1 MMLPETPA
9 RKLARILVAHASR
22 VAPVD
27 RRGWLQG
34 MISELDQVPTGA
46 ASLQWAMGCLFV
58 SYMERVRMLGQSLR
72 KLPRWLLIL
81 EMAICLVPMTWL
93 FVAVLTTTVNGQFTV
108 PAGLLYASATL
119 VGPVAC
125 LVALW
130 TIFRA
135 SSPVNRACT
144 AILALLAVW
153 AAAAYTAQLFHAGI
167 TVLQV
172 WREYILIAV
181 LPMLAAAHLMH
192 IQSYRRHGH

>member
-1 MMLPETPA
+1 MP
-9 RKLARILVAHASR
+9 
-22 VAPVD
+22 
-27 RRGWLQG
+27 
-34 MISELDQVPTGA
+34 
-46 ASLQWAMGCLFV
+46 
-58 SYMERVRMLGQSLR
+58 GQSLT

-93 FVAVLTTTVNGQFTV
+93 FVAVLASTASGQLTMS
-108 PAGLLYASATL
+108 AGLLDAFATL

-135 SSPVNRACT
+135 SSPVNRALT

-153 AAAAYTAQLFHAGI
+153 AAAAYATQLSQSGTI
-167 TVLQV
+167 VQV

-181 LPMLAAAHLMH
+181 LPMLATAHLMY
-192 IQSYRRHGH
+192 IQSYRRHGN